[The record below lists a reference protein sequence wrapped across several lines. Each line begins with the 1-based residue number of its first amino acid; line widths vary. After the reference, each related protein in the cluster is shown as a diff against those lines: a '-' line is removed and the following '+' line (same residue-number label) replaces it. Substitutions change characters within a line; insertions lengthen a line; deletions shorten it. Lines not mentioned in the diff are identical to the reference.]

1 MKKIIKEIIPYI
13 VIIFVVIIIRTF
25 IITPVQVDGLSM
37 YPTLNDNEIL
47 MLKKYDK
54 NYKRFDI
61 VVLKYQN
68 EKLIKRIIGLPG
80 EHIKYVDNKLYV
92 NNKEVKENF
101 KKNSKTNDFDIS
113 VLFDEGEIIKIPDNY
128 YLVLGDNRNNS
139 TDSRI
144 IGFISKDQIEGKVK
158 VAIFPLNK
166 FGKIK

>member
-113 VLFDEGEIIKIPDNY
+113 VLFDEGETIKIPDNY

-166 FGKIK
+166 FGEIK